1 MSDIIEI
8 IENKEVNNNVQET
21 SIIKDENII
30 TIETSISDV
39 FDRLSILDVK
49 VKKIDNVDKKKHII
63 YEKNKLEEKIK
74 LLKNN
79 NETLNFNY
87 NILINI
93 NEKIWDLLD
102 EAKYEEINNSKQLI
116 LFKQQEDYNERRFR
130 VKSKIDNILSS
141 KIKEQ
146 KGYKFKK
153 AMVLGHLGMGDQFY
167 IVGMVRYLSTIYDE
181 VLVVCKKNTEKN
193 VKQIYSDDNTI
204 KIMSV
209 ASDSSISPV
218 YGFNINNFNKIFSG
232 YQKYLLGFHQHG
244 IQNNCYGQGKI
255 MYDLPFS
262 FYDDV
267 RVPYNIFWDYFYINK
282 TENSIKLYNT
292 IKENSENIKEYIFVH
307 NTSSIG
313 EVYNLNFV
321 VEKFK
326 LNIDETLIVNPCV
339 NMYNEEH
346 KFYKLAETFTN
357 LPLLD
362 CVDLIK
368 NANII
373 IMSDSG
379 FLPLAVHLEIQTN
392 KCFMYCRQGG
402 GYSYTYDH
410 FWSNKYG
417 PTNTKLK
424 KFKQIN

>member
-1 MSDIIEI
+1 MSDITENIEDI
-8 IENKEVNNNVQET
+8 NNQEQ
-21 SIIKDENII
+21 KLDENII
-30 TIETSISDV
+30 TIDTSISDV
-39 FDRLSILDVK
+39 FDRLSILDGK
-49 VKKIDNVDKKKHII
+49 LKKIDHHDKKKHLV

-74 LLKNN
+74 LFKNN
-79 NETLNFNY
+79 NEILNFNY
-87 NILINI
+87 NILIYI

-102 EAKYEEINNSKQLI
+102 EAKYNETNNAKQLI
-116 LFKQQEDYNERRFR
+116 LFKDQEDYNERRFR

-204 KIMSV
+204 KIMGV
-209 ASDSSISPV
+209 DSDSTISPA

-244 IQNNCYGQGKI
+244 IRSNCYGQGKTI
-255 MYDLPFS
+255 YDLPFS

-267 RVPYNIFWDYFYINK
+267 RVPYNVFWDYFYINK
-282 TENSIKLYNT
+282 TDNSIKLYNS
-292 IKENSENIKEYIFVH
+292 IKEYSENIEEYIFVH

-313 EVYNLNFV
+313 EVYNLNFI
-321 VEKFK
+321 VEKFQ
-326 LNIDETLIVNPCV
+326 LNIDKTLIVNPCV
-339 NMYNEEH
+339 NMYNKEH
-346 KFYKLAETFTN
+346 KFYKLAETFKD

-362 CVDLIK
+362 CIDLIK
-368 NANII
+368 NANIV

-379 FLPLAVHLEIQTN
+379 FLPLAVHLEIKTN
-392 KCFMYCRQGG
+392 KCFMYCRQDNRC
-402 GYSYTYDH
+402 YTYDH
-410 FWSNKYG
+410 FWSKKYG